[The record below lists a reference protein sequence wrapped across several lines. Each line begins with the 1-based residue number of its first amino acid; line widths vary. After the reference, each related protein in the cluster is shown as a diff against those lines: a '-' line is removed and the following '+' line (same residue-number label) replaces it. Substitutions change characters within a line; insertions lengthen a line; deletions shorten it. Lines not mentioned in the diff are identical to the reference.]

1 MTTIREAIIETAYA
15 QIAARESLTVEMVG
29 SNRARVPLH
38 WRPQAEHEAKPY
50 LDAIEEVLADEA
62 TGLGAEVEAIAY
74 GFGKYEGDGAINF
87 WDDEIDREKFAKH
100 LTRYLVTGRADG
112 DDD

>member
-1 MTTIREAIIETAYA
+1 MSTIREAIIEVAYA

-29 SNRARVPLH
+29 RNRARVPIH
-38 WRPQAEHEAKPY
+38 WREQAEREAKPF
-50 LDAIEEVLADEA
+50 LDAIEEALADDK
-62 TGLGAEVEAIAY
+62 TGLEGEVAAIAY

-87 WDDEIDREKFAKH
+87 WDDEVDGEKFAKH
-100 LTRYLVTGRADG
+100 LTRYLVTGKADG